1 MTTPEEA
8 APGAL
13 PRPMCECPKCGRQHW
28 KLANKPLAAISGP
41 SLLQPAVTAPS
52 AMTTPEEAAL
62 LPCPFCGERP
72 EEYVLTNGNRVW
84 NHSLDKPCVAR
95 GISISEEG
103 LSLWNRRASTAR
115 EAKLREALEN
125 IEDIATTGRISEL
138 VEKFNTMKL
147 IAREALADKETT

>member
-8 APGAL
+8 ARTIA
-13 PRPMCECPKCGRQHW
+13 MDSE
-28 KLANKPLAAISGP
+28 
-41 SLLQPAVTAPS
+41 AV
-52 AMTTPEEAAL
+52 EAARRITAFHSGYTVSI
-62 LPCPFCGERP
+62 PSGTNDA
-72 EEYVLTNGNRVW
+72 LT
-84 NHSLDKPCVAR
+84 VAR
-95 GISISEEG
+95 A
-103 LSLWNRRASTAR
+103 LLASTAR